1 VLAIRRMNRLQNT
14 QDLLLANVST
24 GATKTIKTETN
35 DARIA
40 ANDDLT
46 FLSNGREF
54 IYVSEED
61 GWNHIYL
68 YNLDGALV
76 RQITKGDW
84 EVTRYLGFDEASGFV
99 YYLSTEDSSMER
111 HLYRIKIDGTAK
123 ERLTEHAGRNSVNM
137 TRDYAYYVTTVSN
150 NEMPTRVSIH
160 QADGTEL
167 KVLEDN
173 A

>member
-1 VLAIRRMNRLQNT
+1 
-14 QDLLLANVST
+14 
-24 GATKTIKTETN
+24 
-35 DARIA
+35 
-40 ANDDLT
+40 
-46 FLSNGREF
+46 
-54 IYVSEED
+54 
-61 GWNHIYL
+61 
-68 YNLDGALV
+68 
-76 RQITKGDW
+76 ITKGDW

-123 ERLTEHAGRNSVNM
+123 ERLTEHAGMNSVNM

-173 A
+173 AELLATMSEYALPTREFLTVPAADGTPLNAWIIKPVDFDPNKKYPVLMYVYGG